1 MQRNFDIEKPFIARE
16 PFVYAGTSLGRGD
29 AFDWRALGCDERRLR
44 QLWDQR
50 VVECGELPASLR
62 PVAPA
67 ADELSEAE
75 LEAATAP
82 AADRRRGA
90 GRR

>member
-29 AFDWRALGCDERRLR
+29 TFDWQGLGCDERRL
-44 QLWDQR
+44 QQMWDQR
-50 VVECGELPASLR
+50 IVECGELPASLR

-67 ADELSEAE
+67 AGELTDAE

-82 AADRRRGA
+82 ATDPRKRVGKR
-90 GRR
+90 